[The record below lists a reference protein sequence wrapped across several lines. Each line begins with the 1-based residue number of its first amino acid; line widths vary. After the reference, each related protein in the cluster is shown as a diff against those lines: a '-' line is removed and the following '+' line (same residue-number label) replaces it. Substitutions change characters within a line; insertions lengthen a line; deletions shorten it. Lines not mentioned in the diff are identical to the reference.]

1 MSGKVGVVVGRNGGN
16 GCSLRSGGGVGMSR
30 DMGRDR
36 GGGGCGRSVN
46 TGRHGRGRRV
56 METQE
61 NRGGRCGTQVE
72 TGSRDGVNMW
82 WPGMGG
88 WYGWRCGCLAG
99 LVPCVE

>member
-1 MSGKVGVVVGRNGGN
+1 
-16 GCSLRSGGGVGMSR
+16 MSR
-30 DMGRDR
+30 DRGRDR
-36 GGGGCGRSVN
+36 GGGRCGRSVN

-61 NRGGRCGTQVE
+61 SRGGRCGIQVE
-72 TGSRDGVNMW
+72 TGSRDGVSMW

-99 LVPCVE
+99 LGVIETPVGGGGRCRGSRDM